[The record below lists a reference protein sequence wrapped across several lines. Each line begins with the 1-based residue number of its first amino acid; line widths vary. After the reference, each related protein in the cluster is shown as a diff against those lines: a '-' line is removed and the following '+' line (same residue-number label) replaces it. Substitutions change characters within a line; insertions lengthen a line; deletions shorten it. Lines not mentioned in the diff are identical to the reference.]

1 MSAQAAETKTAAQAY
16 VETNV
21 DFDKTV
27 AIKAGDMD
35 FSPTPMVG
43 VHRMMFERRGDEVAK
58 RATSVVS
65 YAPKSYFNSHVHGGG
80 EEFITLEGVFSDE
93 HGNYPKGTY
102 VRNPVRSSHAP
113 FSDDGCVI
121 FVKLAQMPEDEAS
134 GQHVVDFNSGDWQA
148 VGENIEKLALWSSEH
163 EDTNMLRFAAGYA
176 SHEAQSFDRVS
187 EYFVYEGD
195 VNINGVDYVE
205 RSWVRIAAGEPITI
219 SSANGATVYN
229 KLGTGFVRT

>member
-1 MSAQAAETKTAAQAY
+1 M
-16 VETNV
+16 
-21 DFDKTV
+21 
-27 AIKAGDMD
+27 
-35 FSPTPMVG
+35 
-43 VHRMMFERRGDEVAK
+43 
-58 RATSVVS
+58 
-65 YAPKSYFNSHVHGGG
+65 
-80 EEFITLEGVFSDE
+80 FITLEGVFSDV
-93 HGNYPKGTY
+93 HGHYPKGTY

-148 VGENIEKLALWSSEH
+148 VGENIEKFALWSSEH
-163 EDTNMLRFAAGYA
+163 EDTNMLALQRVA

-205 RSWVRIAAGEPITI
+205 RSWVRIAGRANTI